1 VRLSLVLLATAVALA
16 LPAAAQALPG
26 DPPIVPLGPAEGA
39 VVPAN
44 AAGIAV
50 SFGCPA
56 YIREIYG
63 ETRDQGSYEDYDVR
77 FSNAPALGPDGRL
90 AAQPFGSDAGARL
103 SPADAAACTA
113 TLDTY
118 DTASSPEI
126 VGGRVFWQAYRRCAG
141 CPGGYETGPVRS
153 FVIRPDV
160 QGTLKLPAAVY
171 AGYLAV
177 YRFESPA
184 RLSGARAL
192 LQRRGRT
199 SWLTVLE
206 KPFSQTTEFV
216 AKLPAG
222 RQRLRVRIETP
233 SGAFDLPERT
243 LTVRRG
249 GRRVTSGRDDGSY
262 GARKP
267 PSNSTLRFKVSK
279 DGTTLRDFKASLAA
293 FCVGPTLAQNRLVVA
308 FAALRSARIAP
319 DGSVTGLLETSSGAR
334 VLLTGRLRNRSF
346 KGRVVTQFSTCT
358 GSRDLDAVR
367 R

>member
-1 VRLSLVLLATAVALA
+1 MLFATAVALA

-26 DPPIVPLGPAEGA
+26 DPPIVALAPAEGA

-44 AAGIAV
+44 PAGIAV
-50 SFGCPA
+50 TFACPA

-63 ETRDQGSYEDYDVR
+63 ETRDHGSFEDYDVR
-77 FSNAPALGPDGRL
+77 FSDAPALGPDGLL
-90 AAQPFGSDAGARL
+90 AAHPFGSDAGARL
-103 SPADAAACTA
+103 SPTDAAACTA

-118 DTASSPEI
+118 NTASSPEI

-141 CPGGYETGPVRS
+141 CPGGYETAPVRS
-153 FVIRPDV
+153 FTIRPDV
-160 QGTLKLPAAVY
+160 RGTLKLPAGVY
-171 AGYLAV
+171 AGYLGV
-177 YRFESPA
+177 YRFDSPA
-184 RLSGARAL
+184 LLSGAQAL

-199 SWLTVLE
+199 SWLTVAKE
-206 KPFSQTTEFV
+206 RFSQKTDFV

-222 RQRLRVRIETP
+222 RQRLRVRIEAP
-233 SGAFDLPERT
+233 GGAFDLAERT

-249 GRRVTSGRDDGSY
+249 GRRTTSVRDDGSY

-267 PSNSTLRFKVSK
+267 PSNSTLRFKVSR
-279 DGTTLRDFKASLAA
+279 DGTIMRDFRASVAA
-293 FCVGPTLAQNRLVVA
+293 FCVGPTLAQNRVIVA

>member
-1 VRLSLVLLATAVALA
+1 MPIALVLALA
-16 LPAAAQALPG
+16 LASTAGALPG
-26 DPPIVPLGPAEGA
+26 DPPIVPLAPAEGA
-39 VVPAN
+39 TVPAN
-44 AAGIAV
+44 AAGIPV
-50 SFGCPA
+50 SFACPA
-56 YIREIYG
+56 YTREIYG
-63 ETRDQGSYEDYDVR
+63 ETRDPGTYEDYDVR
-77 FSNAPALGPDGRL
+77 FSNAPALGPTAASRHGPSAATPARACCRPIPRRAWRRSTRTTARARPRSWAAGSSGR
-90 AAQPFGSDAGARL
+90 PI
-103 SPADAAACTA
+103 AAAPA
-113 TLDTY
+113 
-118 DTASSPEI
+118 A
-126 VGGRVFWQAYRRCAG
+126 
-141 CPGGYETGPVRS
+141 PGGYETAPVRS
-153 FVIRPDV
+153 FVVRPDV

-184 RLSGARAL
+184 LLAGADAL

-199 SWLTVLE
+199 SWLTVV
-206 KPFSQTTEFV
+206 KKRFSQKTDFV

-279 DGTTLRDFKASLAA
+279 DGTVLRDFRASLAA
-293 FCVGPTLAQNRLVVA
+293 FCVGPTLEQNRVIVA

-346 KGRVVTQFSTCT
+346 KGHVVTQFSTCT

>member
-1 VRLSLVLLATAVALA
+1 MPIALVLALA
-16 LPAAAQALPG
+16 LASTAGALPG
-26 DPPIVPLGPAEGA
+26 DPPIVPLAPAEGA
-39 VVPAN
+39 TVPAN
-44 AAGIAV
+44 AAGIPV
-50 SFGCPA
+50 SFACPA
-56 YIREIYG
+56 YTREIYG
-63 ETRDQGSYEDYDVR
+63 ETRDPGTYEDYDVR

-90 AAQPFGSDAGARL
+90 AARPFGSDAGARL
-103 SPADAAACTA
+103 SPADPAACMA

-118 DTASSPEI
+118 NSASSPEI

-141 CPGGYETGPVRS
+141 CPGGYETAPVRS
-153 FVIRPDV
+153 FIIRPDV

-184 RLSGARAL
+184 LLAGADAL

-199 SWLTVLE
+199 SWLTVV
-206 KPFSQTTEFV
+206 KKRFSQKTDFV

-233 SGAFDLPERT
+233 GGAFDLAERT

-279 DGTTLRDFKASLAA
+279 DGTVLRDFRASLAA
-293 FCVGPTLAQNRLVVA
+293 FCVGPTLEQNRVIVA

-346 KGRVVTQFSTCT
+346 KGHVVTQFSTCT